1 MSAPDKKKA
10 KPKGKKAPTRKAPAP
25 KPKVSKTKKAKAPVE
40 EEMPKKASPK
50 EAAPKVRKAAERKE
64 APAKVSV
71 KAEPVS
77 LGPLPEATVASR
89 HIDSMHERQA
99 RGFSFGELASAG
111 VPLNAARREG
121 LSLDVRR
128 RSVVDGNVEALRGW
142 FKGSGRSASERTAE
156 AVAVATAGKKK

>member
-1 MSAPDKKKA
+1 MSASDRKKA

-25 KPKVSKTKKAKAPVE
+25 KVSKTKKAAKAPVE
-40 EEMPKKASPK
+40 EEKPKKAASK
-50 EAAPKVRKAAERKE
+50 AKKAAERKD

-71 KAEPVS
+71 KAEPVA
-77 LGPLPEATVASR
+77 LGPMPEATVASR
-89 HIDSMHERQA
+89 HIDSMHERPA

-128 RSVVDGNVEALRGW
+128 RSIVDGNVEALKGW
-142 FKGSGRSASERTAE
+142 FKSPGKSATERTTE
-156 AVAVATAGKKK
+156 AVTVTTASKKK